1 MKKISLPKLIIV
13 IILKLLSISAII
25 LGLYLFF
32 ITPRTVLCYDCNLDF
47 QWINPFKSYEI
58 EDASLNLIRSS
69 GLLIILFG
77 ISLFFGGIYISKRKK
92 WTGLL
97 SLIFFLLIL
106 CSFLLPNGPKPSPI
120 SSITKQP
127 ITDWKTYQAYNFQIK
142 YPKDWII
149 DEVNQ
154 PRQYVIKS
162 PDYERKI
169 FEIKE
174 GGSYPV
180 IMDGLMIIIGAGAK
194 EREGIVVSKPEGQ
207 AITFKGKNAL
217 IYKLFYYH
225 TFTTADPV
233 ESMIGLRIEMEN
245 YNVDLQ
251 VISSAKY
258 NEESLESFFDQIL
271 STFEFTQ

>member
-120 SSITKQP
+120 STITNESIS
-127 ITDWKTYQAYNFQIK
+127 DWQTHQFYNFQIAVPSNWERDNTNEPRDYSLK
-142 YPKDWII
+142 SLDYRKKII
-149 DEVNQ
+149 ELEIGKGYNVVVVN
-154 PRQYVIKS
+154 
-162 PDYERKI
+162 
-169 FEIKE
+169 
-174 GGSYPV
+174 
-180 IMDGLMIIIGAGAK
+180 
-194 EREGIVVSKPEGQ
+194 GIVIYVGFWPVGYGKEVENPKAQNIEFHGKEATLYKEFNYYDEGSDSPESWLELKF
-207 AITFKGKNAL
+207 ITNNMKVTIAL
-217 IYKLFYYH
+217 
-225 TFTTADPV
+225 AA
-233 ESMIGLRIEMEN
+233 SG
-245 YNVDLQ
+245 
-251 VISSAKY
+251 KY
-258 NEESLESFFDQIL
+258 NKEDLENFFNQVL
-271 STFEFTQ
+271 STFKFTQ